1 VTLPPRCPP
10 PARPDLAD
18 RLLAAVAERDHP
30 MAERLVQQWVHRRGL
45 GALNELISGPLRAS
59 QGVEAAAWLQER
71 AGLLQAPSVQLQ
83 PVAEPDRPQTPPAA
97 HAARVWPQFRVVPG
111 GIAAPA
117 PSSLQPLRAW
127 LPDAEEPEADAHHGV
142 GSAADPLP
150 LAS

>member
-1 VTLPPRCPP
+1 MSPGLR
-10 PARPDLAD
+10 RKLLALAERHEEVG
-18 RLLAAVAERDHP
+18 RLLAE
-30 MAERLVQQWVHRRGL
+30 
-45 GALNELISGPLRAS
+45 
-59 QGVEAAAWLQER
+59 
-71 AGLLQAPSVQLQ
+71 PSVIADNAKFRALSREFSQLQ

>member
-1 VTLPPRCPP
+1 
-10 PARPDLAD
+10 
-18 RLLAAVAERDHP
+18 
-30 MAERLVQQWVHRRGL
+30 MRREIVL
-45 GALNELISGPLRAS
+45 QFQASLDGASSGPAS
-59 QGVEAAAWLQER
+59 
-71 AGLLQAPSVQLQ
+71 S
-83 PVAEPDRPQTPPAA
+83 AEDNAA